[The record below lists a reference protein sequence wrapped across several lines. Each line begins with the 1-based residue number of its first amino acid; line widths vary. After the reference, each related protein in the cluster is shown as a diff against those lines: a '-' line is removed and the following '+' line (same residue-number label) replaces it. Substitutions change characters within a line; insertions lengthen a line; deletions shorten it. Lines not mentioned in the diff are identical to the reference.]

1 MKKIVATFFVL
12 CVLNL
17 GVLSVSAR
25 PADQDFSRGTAV
37 SGCRVETT
45 DEGFGIISLYKAIR
59 GVIIHLLD
67 GGQSDCGKTE
77 EKAPSRFGVII
88 H

>member
-1 MKKIVATFFVL
+1 MKKTVATFFVL

-25 PADQDFSRGTAV
+25 PADQDPGRGAAV
-37 SGCRVETT
+37 SGCSVETS
-45 DEGFGIISLYKAIR
+45 DEGFGIVSLFKAIR

-67 GGQSDCGKTE
+67 GGQTNCGKTE
-77 EKAPSRFGVII
+77 EKTPSRLGVII